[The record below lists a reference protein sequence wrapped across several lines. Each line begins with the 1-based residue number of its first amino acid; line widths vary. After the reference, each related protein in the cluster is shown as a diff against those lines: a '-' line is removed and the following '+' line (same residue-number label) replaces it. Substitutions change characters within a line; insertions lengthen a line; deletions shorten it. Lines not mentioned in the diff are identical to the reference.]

1 MGAGRRF
8 VERDARRSHFPRRGP
23 NAPGV
28 RYRGPMARPR
38 PRCLG
43 SESSHWQADLSA
55 YHALALSSSR
65 RRWRGCGLTAF
76 SQSLTR
82 FRTHALRGRGL
93 RLRYAD
99 GGTGDTRFTRSVC
112 SLRLG
117 VDLSESVLWVC
128 GESDLIRICMPLHD
142 IRYTIYTDMDTD
154 MGCIRFRGSAEEE
167 EETNALK
174 IHFSRDRPRRTRIQ
188 FVLLDSNVR
197 ILRKAEKGSEAETS
211 LSLSLSLVKGNNGI
225 LAVDFRRCVLLS
237 LFCLY
242 SCVFV

>member
-1 MGAGRRF
+1 M
-8 VERDARRSHFPRRGP
+8 P
-23 NAPGV
+23 
-28 RYRGPMARPR
+28 
-38 PRCLG
+38 
-43 SESSHWQADLSA
+43 
-55 YHALALSSSR
+55 
-65 RRWRGCGLTAF
+65 
-76 SQSLTR
+76 
-82 FRTHALRGRGL
+82 
-93 RLRYAD
+93 D

-128 GESDLIRICMPLHD
+128 GESDLNRICMPLHD
-142 IRYTIYTDMDTD
+142 IRYTIYTDTDT
-154 MGCIRFRGSAEEE
+154 GYIRFRGSAEEE

-225 LAVDFRRCVLLS
+225 LAVDCRRCALLS
-237 LFCLY
+237 LFCFIHVYL
-242 SCVFV
+242 FELR